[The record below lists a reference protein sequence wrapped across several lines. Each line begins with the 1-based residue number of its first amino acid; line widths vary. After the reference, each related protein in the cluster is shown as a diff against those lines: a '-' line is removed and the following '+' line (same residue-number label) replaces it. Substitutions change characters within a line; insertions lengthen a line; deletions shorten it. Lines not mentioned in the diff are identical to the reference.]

1 LQSLQKITAKTALLE
16 ELPSNL
22 MAKLFQPH
30 NFAQDKPTSLA
41 LRLPRGAG
49 ARHTDSQ
56 AQISRAVMQTNIQ
69 WTDAE
74 DSHNKVTR
82 EFRIQR
88 ADSRDITGALWLPQ
102 SSVEGKTLIC
112 CGHGASGD
120 RYQAPISHL
129 AERFVDAGFPVLSLD
144 GPVHGLR
151 KVGDGGRK
159 AFFPEYQRDNSLVDM
174 TNEWA
179 FAVEQI
185 KAATGAGNLAYF
197 GLSMGSLFG
206 IPFIAS
212 RTDVTVAAIGL
223 MGVQPDFPHGETL
236 LENAAQIK
244 CPILFLMQLEDE
256 LFNRQG
262 CLDVFDAFASKD
274 KRLHANPGL
283 HPEVPAEEIDF
294 TFEFMLAH
302 INGTQT
308 KKIVNII
315 SN

>member
-1 LQSLQKITAKTALLE
+1 MGRWVKPFKPRKKTYL
-16 ELPSNL
+16 S
-22 MAKLFQPH
+22 Q
-30 NFAQDKPTSLA
+30 TLA
-41 LRLPRGAG
+41 LVERGKAHSMKG
-49 ARHTDSQ
+49 KCQTQDSREIMP
-56 AQISRAVMQTNIQ
+56 ADIQ
-69 WTDAE
+69 WSDAK
-74 DSHNKVTR
+74 DSEHNATR

-88 ADSRDITGALWLPQ
+88 KAMRDITGALWLPK

-120 RYQAPISHL
+120 RYQTPISHL
-129 AERFVDAGFPVLSLD
+129 AERFVKAGLPVLSLD

-151 KVGDGGRK
+151 KVGDGGRG
-159 AFFPEYQRDNSLVDM
+159 AFFPEYQRDNSLIDM

-179 FAVEQI
+179 HTVELI
-185 KAATGAGNLAYF
+185 KAETGTGNLAYF

-244 CPILFLMQLEDE
+244 CPLLFLLQLEDE

-262 CLDVFDAFASKD
+262 CLDVFDAFASED

-283 HPEVPAEEIDF
+283 HPEVPVEEIDF
-294 TFEFMLAH
+294 TFDFMLAH

-308 KKIVNII
+308 KKTVNII
-315 SN
+315 SD